1 MRQVIVKALL
11 RLYCWV
17 ILLLAFTDGGPWNA
31 DAAPFASPGFL
42 AATDSSGRPA
52 GVEVGRSCGAGEG
65 MEVRTVGLKNCVCNH
80 SAGFPCCELARRQTN
95 GLFLSVQ
102 TRRLPTGEVA
112 AVPRMSRTA
121 S

>member
-42 AATDSSGRPA
+42 AATGWLVGWLLVA
-52 GVEVGRSCGAGEG
+52 LAEV
-65 MEVRTVGLKNCVCNH
+65 
-80 SAGFPCCELARRQTN
+80 
-95 GLFLSVQ
+95 
-102 TRRLPTGEVA
+102 
-112 AVPRMSRTA
+112 
-121 S
+121 

>member
-42 AATDSSGRPA
+42 AATGGLVGWLLIA
-52 GVEVGRSCGAGEG
+52 LAEVSQLGG
-65 MEVRTVGLKNCVCNH
+65 
-80 SAGFPCCELARRQTN
+80 
-95 GLFLSVQ
+95 
-102 TRRLPTGEVA
+102 A
-112 AVPRMSRTA
+112 AVQERSER
-121 S
+121 

>member
-42 AATDSSGRPA
+42 AATGGSGRS
-52 GVEVGRSCGAGEG
+52 VEVGRSCGAGEER
-65 MEVRTVGLKNCVCNH
+65 EVRTVGLENCVCNH
-80 SAGFPCCELARRQTN
+80 SAGFSCCELARRQTN

-102 TRRLPTGEVA
+102 SRRLPTG
-112 AVPRMSRTA
+112 
-121 S
+121 